1 MNKILIAVDGTKGTQ
16 EMFGKIV
23 NICKCMNPEQII
35 LIYVEKFEGSSLM
48 DEMLGEGELST
59 LREELEG
66 TEYKK
71 ALDMKADKIL
81 GYYKNL
87 LQSKPPT
94 PEVRT
99 VIRSGHPAEEIINEL
114 KKREQILLLSGRGEK
129 ESGDFLSAVS
139 AVRSSTVRK
148 FRFCWL
154 SSVCSVMITI
164 AECMETNV

>member
-23 NICKCMNPEQII
+23 NICKCMNPEEII
-35 LIYVEKFEGSSLM
+35 LLYVEKFEGSSLM

-81 GYYKNL
+81 AYYKNL
-87 LQSKPPT
+87 LQGKPPM

-99 VIRSGHPAEEIINEL
+99 VIRSGHPAEEIINGAKEEGADL
-114 KKREQILLLSGRGEK
+114 IIVGTRGKRVGRFLIGSVSREVVNSAEVPVLLVK
-129 ESGDFLSAVS
+129 
-139 AVRSSTVRK
+139 
-148 FRFCWL
+148 
-154 SSVCSVMITI
+154 
-164 AECMETNV
+164 